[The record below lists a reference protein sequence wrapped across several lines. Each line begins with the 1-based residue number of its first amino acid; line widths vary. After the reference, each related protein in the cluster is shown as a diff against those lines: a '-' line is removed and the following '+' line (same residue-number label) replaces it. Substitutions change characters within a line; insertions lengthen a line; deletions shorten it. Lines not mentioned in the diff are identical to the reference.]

1 MRARSQEHS
10 VYENVRLLATCR
22 ASIQRTAST
31 GERKCEFAYEASN
44 PLFHVLVEFLT
55 VITLQMKQFQ
65 SKIHGST
72 LSFLLMLKLKRR
84 LKKSTSFLDFAAVL
98 GALPLMM
105 KMR

>member
-1 MRARSQEHS
+1 MSAHDEGTLARALS
-10 VYENVRLLATCR
+10 
-22 ASIQRTAST
+22 
-31 GERKCEFAYEASN
+31 SN
-44 PLFHVLVEFLT
+44 PLIHVLVEFLT
-55 VITLQMKQFQ
+55 VISLQIKQFQ

-98 GALPLMM
+98 GALPLM